1 MVGNN
6 VGPRGDGKT
15 RRNTIRKAECGMR
28 NDRQY
33 RKYAVAAVVLILLMV
48 VPVMAQAD
56 GTLGKRIILE
66 NGMVLLFAEK
76 HELPMVTV
84 SMAIKAGS
92 VAEPSEKPGLASLTA
107 SLLTQGTAKRT
118 ANQISREIDYIG
130 GSLSVSGGD
139 DYASASLRVLKKDLR
154 TGLDLLAD
162 VLMHPL
168 FDQKEIDRKV
178 KETLASI
185 QRQKEEPDVIAG
197 EAFTKA
203 VFGGHPYG
211 KISDDVA
218 AYLPKLVQQDVVD
231 FYSRHYGPTDAI
243 IAVVGDVAEKE
254 IVPLLNEYFKGW
266 KPAEKTTPSH
276 IAPPEI
282 GAVVV
287 KKLDKKITQAN
298 IAMGHLGISRENPD
312 YYAVMIMNYI
322 LGGGGFSSRLMDNI
336 RDNRG
341 LAYDVHSSF
350 SAQKE
355 PGSFRVW
362 VQTKNESANQA
373 IEEIF
378 TELKKIRTELVSE
391 KELADAKAY
400 LTGSFPLRMDTS
412 AKIAGMMTSVEI
424 FNLGLDYPQKYPK
437 IINAV
442 TREDILRVAKKYL
455 DPDKMMVVV
464 LGNQEQIKLR
474 Y

>member
-1 MVGNN
+1 M
-6 VGPRGDGKT
+6 
-15 RRNTIRKAECGMR
+15 IAQSGMR
-28 NDRQY
+28 NNNSYLIQLIRLMTVI
-33 RKYAVAAVVLILLMV
+33 AVMV
-48 VPVMAQAD
+48 VPILAQAD
-56 GTLGKRIILE
+56 VTLGKRIILK
-66 NGMVLLFAEK
+66 NGMVLLLAEK
-76 HELPMVTV
+76 HEIPMVTV
-84 SMAIKAGS
+84 SMAMKAGS

-107 SLLTQGTAKRT
+107 SLLTQGTTTRT
-118 ANQISREIDYIG
+118 ANQISREIDFIG

-162 VLMHPL
+162 VLMRPA

-185 QRQKEEPDVIAG
+185 RRQKEEPDVIAG

-211 KISDDVA
+211 KTSDDVA
-218 AYLPKLVQQDVVD
+218 AYLPKLVRQDVVD
-231 FYSRHYGPTDAI
+231 FYSQRYGPNDAI
-243 IAVVGDVAEKE
+243 IAVVGDVEEKD
-254 IVPLLNEYFKGW
+254 IVPLLNDYFKGW
-266 KPAEKTTPSH
+266 KPAEKTAPSH
-276 IAPPEI
+276 SAPPTI

-287 KKLDKKITQAN
+287 NKLDKKITQAN

-362 VQTKNESANQA
+362 VQTKSESANQA

-378 TELKKIRTELVSE
+378 RELKRIRTEPVTE

-412 AKIAGMMTSVEI
+412 AKIGGMMTSVEI
-424 FNLGLDYPQKYPK
+424 YNLGLDYPQKYPK
-437 IINAV
+437 LINAV

-455 DPDKMMVVV
+455 DPDKIIIVV
-464 LGNQEQIKLR
+464 LGDQAAIKLT

>member
-1 MVGNN
+1 MTV
-6 VGPRGDGKT
+6 
-15 RRNTIRKAECGMR
+15 IA
-28 NDRQY
+28 
-33 RKYAVAAVVLILLMV
+33 LMV
-48 VPVMAQAD
+48 VPILAQAD
-56 GTLGKRIILE
+56 VTLGKRIILK
-66 NGMVLLFAEK
+66 NGMVLLLAEK
-76 HELPMVTV
+76 HEIPMVTV

-107 SLLTQGTAKRT
+107 SLLTQGTTTRT
-118 ANQISREIDYIG
+118 ANQISREIDFIG

-162 VLMHPL
+162 VLMHPA

-185 QRQKEEPDVIAG
+185 RRQKEEPDVIAG

-211 KISDDVA
+211 KTSDDVA
-218 AYLPKLVQQDVVD
+218 AYLPKLVRQDVVD
-231 FYSRHYGPTDAI
+231 FYSQRYGPNDAI
-243 IAVVGDVAEKE
+243 IAVVGDVEEKD
-254 IVPLLNEYFKGW
+254 IVPLLNDYFKGW
-266 KPAEKTTPSH
+266 KPAEKTASSRS
-276 IAPPEI
+276 APPTI

-287 KKLDKKITQAN
+287 NKLDKKITQAN
-298 IAMGHLGISRENPD
+298 VAMGHLGISRENPD

-362 VQTKNESANQA
+362 VQTKSESANQA

-378 TELKKIRTELVSE
+378 KELKRIRTEPVTV

-412 AKIAGMMTSVEI
+412 AKIGGMMTSVEI
-424 FNLGLDYPQKYPK
+424 YNLGLDYPQKYPNL
-437 IINAV
+437 INAV

-455 DPDKMMVVV
+455 DPDKIIIVV
-464 LGNQEQIKLR
+464 LGDQAAIKLT

>member
-1 MVGNN
+1 
-6 VGPRGDGKT
+6 
-15 RRNTIRKAECGMR
+15 MR
-28 NDRQY
+28 NE
-33 RKYAVAAVVLILLMV
+33 KKIINSFFLLVSAIILVFLPITTIAA
-48 VPVMAQAD
+48 
-56 GTLGKRIILE
+56 GELGKRIVLK
-66 NGMVLLFAEK
+66 NGMVLLLAER
-76 HELPMVTV
+76 HEIPMVTV

-92 VAEPSEKPGLASLTA
+92 VVESPDKPGLASLTA
-107 SLLTQGTAKRT
+107 SLLSQGTAKRT
-118 ANQISREIDYIG
+118 ANQISREIDFIG

-139 DYASASLRVLKKDLR
+139 DYASAGLRVLKKDLR
-154 TGLDLLAD
+154 TGFELLAD
-162 VLMHPL
+162 VLMHPV

-197 EAFTKA
+197 EAFSKA

-211 KISDDVA
+211 RTNDDVA
-218 AYLPKLVQQDVVD
+218 AYLPKLTRQDLVD
-231 FYSRHYGPTDAI
+231 LYSRRYGPNDAI
-243 IAVVGDVAEKE
+243 IAVVGDVNEKE
-254 IVPLLNEYFKGW
+254 IVSLLNEQFKGW
-266 KPAEKTTPSH
+266 KSAERTETERAK
-276 IAPPEI
+276 PPVI
-282 GAVVV
+282 GSLVV
-287 KKLDKKITQAN
+287 KKLDKNITQAN

-355 PGSFRVW
+355 PGSFQVW

-378 TELKKIRTELVSE
+378 KELKRIRTEPVSE

-400 LTGSFPLRMDTS
+400 LTGSFPLRMDTY

-424 FNLGLDYPQKYPK
+424 YNLGLDYPQKYPA

-455 DPDKMMVVV
+455 DPDKMVIVV
-464 LGNQEQIKLR
+464 LGNQEQIKLK

>member
-1 MVGNN
+1 MRNN
-6 VGPRGDGKT
+6 IRL
-15 RRNTIRKAECGMR
+15 IRKAIL
-28 NDRQY
+28 
-33 RKYAVAAVVLILLMV
+33 VAAIIVLAIMPTL
-48 VPVMAQAD
+48 AQAD
-56 GTLGKRIILE
+56 GTLGKRIVLK
-66 NGMVLLFAEK
+66 NGMVLLLAEK
-76 HELPMVTV
+76 HEIPMVTV
-84 SMAIKAGS
+84 SMAIKAGG
-92 VAEPSEKPGLASLTA
+92 VVEPPTKPGLASLTA
-107 SLLTQGTAKRT
+107 SLLTQGTTKRT
-118 ANQISREIDYIG
+118 ANQISREIDFVG

-211 KISDDVA
+211 KTNDDVA
-218 AYLPKLVQQDVVD
+218 AYLPKLVRQDMVD
-231 FYSRHYGPTDAI
+231 FYSRRYGPNDAI

-266 KPAEKTTPSH
+266 NPAEKSTPSH
-276 IAPPEI
+276 SAPPEI

-287 KKLDKKITQAN
+287 RKLDKKITQAN

-378 TELKKIRTELVSE
+378 KELKRIRTEPVSE

-424 FNLGLDYPQKYPK
+424 YNLGLDYPQKYPK
-437 IINAV
+437 LINAV

-455 DPDKMMVVV
+455 DPDKIIIVV
-464 LGNQEQIKLR
+464 LGDQEKIQLK